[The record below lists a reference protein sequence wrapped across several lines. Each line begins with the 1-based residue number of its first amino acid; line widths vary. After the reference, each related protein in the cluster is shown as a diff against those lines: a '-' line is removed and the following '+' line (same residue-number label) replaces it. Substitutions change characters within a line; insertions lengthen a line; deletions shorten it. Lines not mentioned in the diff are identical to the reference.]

1 MTNTQGYVMLF
12 TLSALIVAFIV
23 SISTIKVLL
32 PLAPQ
37 IGLVDLPNARKKHD
51 GAIPLI
57 GGISIYTGVL
67 IASTFFIEQS
77 QILNLY
83 FISSAL
89 LVFIGTMD
97 DIYDLK
103 VAPRIIFQG
112 IVATIMVFGAG
123 IYIHDF
129 GNLFSTGQ
137 VELGNFGMIFTMLAC
152 VAAINAFNMIDGIDG
167 LAGSMSIVTIAS
179 VAILT
184 VLNDKTADIL
194 LPLILVVAII
204 PYLFYNVSTRNPR
217 GKKIFMGDAG
227 SMFMGLTV
235 IWLLAL
241 STQSTEMSEAAF
253 RPVTA
258 LWIIAVP
265 LMDMFAIMIRRVRKG
280 VSPFQADNGHLHHI
294 CMRLGLSSRQSLW
307 TISVIAIIF
316 ASVGITGEV
325 FAITEPVMLAVF
337 VLAFFLYSFALQYAW
352 RCTKV
357 IKELNC

>member
-1 MTNTQGYVMLF
+1 MLVA
-12 TLSALIVAFIV
+12 ALTSFCFAFLA
-23 SISTIKVLL
+23 IKLFKPIAVDV
-32 PLAPQ
+32 
-37 IGLVDLPNARKKHD
+37 GLVDKPNARKHHS
-51 GAIPLI
+51 GQIPLI

-67 IASTFFIEQS
+67 IASSLFVEQS
-77 QILNLY
+77 QLLNLY

-97 DIYDLK
+97 DIYDLN
-103 VAPRIIFQG
+103 VAPRMIFQG
-112 IVATIMVFGAG
+112 IVATIMVFGANV
-123 IYIHDF
+123 YIHDF
-129 GNLFSTGQ
+129 GNILS
-137 VELGNFGMIFTMLAC
+137 LGTADIGNYGMIFTMLAC

-167 LAGSMSIVTIAS
+167 LAGSMSIVSIAS

-184 VLNDKTADIL
+184 LLNSNSADIL

-241 STQSTEMSEAAF
+241 GTQNTSQGDAVF

-265 LMDMFAIMIRRVRKG
+265 LMDMFAIMLRRLRKG
-280 VSPFQADNGHLHHI
+280 VSPFKADNGHLHHI
-294 CMRLGLSSRQSLW
+294 CMRLGLSSRQALW
-307 TISVIAIIF
+307 AISTF
-316 ASVGITGEV
+316 ATVLSAVGIAGDYLQIPEV
-325 FAITEPVMLAVF
+325 FMLTAFVCVFLAYAFAIQHAWKF
-337 VLAFFLYSFALQYAW
+337 IRVL
-352 RCTKV
+352 K
-357 IKELNC
+357 

>member
-1 MTNTQGYVMLF
+1 ML
-12 TLSALIVAFIV
+12 LISSALLVAFFV
-23 SISTIKVLL
+23 SVLTIKVLL
-32 PLAPQ
+32 PLAPH
-37 IGLVDLPNARKKHD
+37 IGLVDLPNERKKHD

-67 IASTFFIEQS
+67 IASTFFVEQS
-77 QILNLY
+77 QLLNLY

-97 DIYDLK
+97 DIYDLS
-103 VAPRIIFQG
+103 VAPRMIFQG
-112 IVATIMVFGAG
+112 IVATLMVFGAG
-123 IYIHDF
+123 VYIHDF
-129 GNLFSTGQ
+129 GNLLS
-137 VELGNFGMIFTMLAC
+137 LGNVDIGRYGMIFTMLAC
-152 VAAINAFNMIDGIDG
+152 ITAINAFNMIDGIDG

-184 VLNDKTADIL
+184 IIENANADIL

-227 SMFMGLTV
+227 SMFMGLSV

-241 STQSTEMSEAAF
+241 GTQSTEQSNAVF

-265 LMDMFAIMIRRVRKG
+265 LMDMFAIMLRRIRKG
-280 VSPFQADNGHLHHI
+280 VSPFKADNGHLHHI
-294 CMRLGLSSRQSLW
+294 CMRLGLSSRQALWAISCLAIAFALCGIAGEYFNAPEWLMLSLF
-307 TISVIAIIF
+307 I
-316 ASVGITGEV
+316 
-325 FAITEPVMLAVF
+325 
-337 VLAFFLYSFALQYAW
+337 LAFICYSFAIQHAW
-352 RCTKV
+352 KFVRVLK
-357 IKELNC
+357 

>member
-1 MTNTQGYVMLF
+1 MLLIS
-12 TLSALIVAFIV
+12 TALFVAFFV
-23 SISTIKVLL
+23 SILTIKVLL
-32 PLAPQ
+32 PLAPH
-37 IGLVDLPNARKKHD
+37 IGLVDLPNDRKKHD

-67 IASTFFIEQS
+67 IASTLFVEQS
-77 QILNLY
+77 QLLNLY

-103 VAPRIIFQG
+103 VAPRLIFQG
-112 IVATIMVFGAG
+112 IVATLMVFGAG

-129 GNLFSTGQ
+129 GHLFSTGL
-137 VELGNFGMIFTMLAC
+137 VDIGNYGMIFTLFAC
-152 VAAINAFNMIDGIDG
+152 IAAINAFNMIDGIDG
-167 LAGSMSIVTIAS
+167 LAGSMSITTIAS

-184 VLNDKTADIL
+184 LLNNSHADVL

-235 IWLLAL
+235 VWLLTLA
-241 STQSTEMSEAAF
+241 TQNTAHAEAVF

-258 LWIIAVP
+258 LWFIAVP
-265 LMDMFAIMIRRVRKG
+265 LMDMFAIMIRRMRKG
-280 VSPFQADNGHLHHI
+280 VSPFKADNGHLHHI
-294 CMRLGLSSRQSLW
+294 CMRLGLSSRQTLW
-307 TISVIAIIF
+307 AISGLAVLFSF
-316 ASVGITGEV
+316 AGMLGEV
-325 FAITEPVMLAVF
+325 LKLPEFVMLIAFIIVF
-337 VLAFFLYSFALQYAW
+337 CLYAFALQYAW
-352 RCTKV
+352 KFIRTVKQ
-357 IKELNC
+357 

>member
-12 TLSALIVAFIV
+12 TLSALLVAFIV
-23 SISTIKVLL
+23 SISTIKILL

-67 IASTFFIEQS
+67 IASTLFIQQS
-77 QILNLY
+77 QLLNLY

-103 VAPRIIFQG
+103 VAPRMIFQG

-123 IYIHDF
+123 VYIHDF

-167 LAGSMSIVTIAS
+167 LAGSMSIVTISS

-184 VLNDKTADIL
+184 LLNDKTADIL

-241 STQSTEMSEAAF
+241 STQATEISEAAF

-258 LWIIAVP
+258 LWIIAIP
-265 LMDMFAIMIRRVRKG
+265 LMDMFAIMIRRIRKG
-280 VSPFQADNGHLHHI
+280 DSPFKADNGHLHHI

-307 TISVIAIIF
+307 AISALAILF
-316 ASVGITGEV
+316 SLVGIMGEFFMIAEWILLSLFLLIFV
-325 FAITEPVMLAVF
+325 AYSYAIQHAWKF
-337 VLAFFLYSFALQYAW
+337 IKVL
-352 RCTKV
+352 K
-357 IKELNC
+357 

>member
-1 MTNTQGYVMLF
+1 MLF
-12 TLSALIVAFIV
+12 TISALLVAFVV
-23 SISTIKVLL
+23 SISTIKILL

-77 QILNLY
+77 QLLNLY

-103 VAPRIIFQG
+103 VAPRMIFQG
-112 IVATIMVFGAG
+112 IVASLMVFGAG
-123 IYIHDF
+123 IYIYDF
-129 GNLFSTGQ
+129 GDVFSF
-137 VELGNFGMIFTMLAC
+137 GNVNIGSYGMIFTMLAC

-167 LAGSMSIVTIAS
+167 LAGSMSIIS
-179 VAILT
+179 ILSIT
-184 VLNDKTADIL
+184 LLTTLNDNSADIL

-241 STQSTEMSEAAF
+241 KTQNTVYGGASF

-258 LWIIAVP
+258 LWLIAVP
-265 LMDMFAIMIRRVRKG
+265 LMDMMAIMLRRIRKG
-280 VSPFQADNGHLHHI
+280 VSPFKADNGHLHHI
-294 CMRLGLSSRQSLW
+294 CIRLGLSSRQALCA
-307 TISVIAIIF
+307 ISGLAIIF
-316 ASVGITGEV
+316 SCIGLLGEILQISESIMLIT
-325 FAITEPVMLAVF
+325 FLTFFCLY
-337 VLAFFLYSFALQYAW
+337 AFSLQHAW
-352 RCTKV
+352 KFIRTFKP
-357 IKELNC
+357 